1 MTAGSKACRH
11 YSACEDINQSIEEDH
26 NAQYERPLDSLV
38 PIRTAPFY
46 AIKLGPTMYNT
57 DGGPVRNKD
66 AQVLD
71 TDGNP
76 IPHLFSCGD
85 CGSIFSHYYNGGG
98 NISECTIFGRIA
110 GRGAVACVEGELSGV
125 YYGEGDGPRPEN
137 VSGAGEVTG
146 NYKDGTYTAY
156 GEGIGG
162 RFEVT
167 VEIADGKIIAV
178 TVGENAETIDIGSNA
193 IDQLPGQ
200 IIEAQTYEVDAVG
213 GASITSEAI
222 KSAVKA
228 CLIEAS
234 V

>member
-1 MTAGSKACRH
+1 M
-11 YSACEDINQSIEEDH
+11 
-26 NAQYERPLDSLV
+26 LSLHLH
-38 PIRTAPFY
+38 AS
-46 AIKLGPTMYNT
+46 
-57 DGGPVRNKD
+57 
-66 AQVLD
+66 QVCLD

-125 YYGEGDGPRPEN
+125 YYGEGDGPRPED

-167 VEIADGKIIAV
+167 VEIADGKITAV
-178 TVGENAETIDIGSNA
+178 TVGENAETIGIGSNA
-193 IDQLPGQ
+193 IDQLPSQ